1 VVFDPK
7 ALAAASVPPD
17 AVVMMINGRAVT
29 SPAQAARLLRPIT
42 DATVALLDHRGQR
55 FFARIDARP

>member
-1 VVFDPK
+1 
-7 ALAAASVPPD
+7 
-17 AVVMMINGRAVT
+17 MMINGRAVT